1 MAKHPAIFLDRD
13 GTIIEDTGYI
23 KNPLDMIFF
32 SESFKALRLM
42 QDFYLLFIITNQSGI
57 AKGFITEDEVKEV
70 NCYLVDSL
78 KSRNIII
85 NDVFY
90 CPHKNEDLCTCK
102 KPLPYFINMAAELY
116 NLSLEES
123 YMIGDHPSDVE
134 CGLNAGVKP
143 IYLLTGHGRKHK
155 DEIAPYIKTCEN
167 ILEAARYV
175 TNNSK

>member
-1 MAKHPAIFLDRD
+1 MAKYPAIFLDRD

-42 QDFYLLFIITNQSGI
+42 QDYYLLFIITNQSGI
-57 AKGFITEDEVKEV
+57 AKGFITEDEVKSV
-70 NCYLVDSL
+70 NKYLVESF

-85 NDVFY
+85 HEIFY
-90 CPHKNEDLCTCK
+90 CPHKREDNCTCK
-102 KPLPYFINMAAELY
+102 KPFPYFINMAAELY
-116 NLSLEES
+116 NLSLKDS
-123 YMIGDHPSDVE
+123 YIIGDHPSDVD

-143 IYLLTGHGRKHK
+143 IYLLTGHGRKHWE
-155 DEIAPYIKTCEN
+155 EIAPYIKTCEN
-167 ILEAARYV
+167 ILAAAHYV